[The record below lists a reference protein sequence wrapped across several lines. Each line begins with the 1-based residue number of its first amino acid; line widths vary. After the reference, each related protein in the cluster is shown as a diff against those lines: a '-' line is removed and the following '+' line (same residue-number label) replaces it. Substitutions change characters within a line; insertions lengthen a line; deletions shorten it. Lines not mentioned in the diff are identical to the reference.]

1 MFKTAKIYF
10 LLFLSILLWSLFI
23 PTAQAADLSA
33 VSLNVNPLTSGALS
47 TWTISFTIPQDTKLG
62 HILISLGGY
71 QPDLGSAELFVSGI
85 PNGNPQV
92 GKSNPNCVFNCDDIR
107 YYYTNPISV
116 KKGTKITFTLNK
128 VKNSSKVGSS
138 GINFINVFSS
148 KYPEMTLAFSSG
160 AQSVNLVESV
170 EPVDDTLLPP
180 SATNEAP
187 EVVSDLAKVQLNE
200 LFFQPGSKTT
210 KFAQIKDPTKVEDLT
225 LDVIGKEKIV
235 FNGILD
241 LSKPEAIKFFQSLGD
256 YLTFEKLSFEV
267 KKELM
272 DFFKVS
278 LEITYYDLP
287 YVWDPDILKNDTEVL
302 SKDKM
307 ENYHYVI
314 YDNKP
319 QVSFT
324 INEAGKYQLIPHLEV
339 NIQDNQKI
347 TNANPLVTFTA
358 RISDPKAVVTVDL
371 NGTEQK
377 DIDIKIDQAKGEFS
391 MALTLI
397 PGTNLIQIEAK
408 SEFGAIA
415 KVTKTVEYISSA
427 PADSDTEKESGLSP
441 FNIAAI
447 VLAVLA
453 TLLLWIIKRMAK
465 KRR

>member
-1 MFKTAKIYF
+1 MKKIF
-10 LLFLSILLWSLFI
+10 IILAIIILSLFSGQI
-23 PTAQAADLSA
+23 AKAADLSA
-33 VSLNVNPLTSGALS
+33 VDLSVNPLTTSTLS

-85 PNGNPQV
+85 PQGNPQV

-128 VKNSSKVGSS
+128 VKNSGKVGDT

-148 KYPEMTLAFSSG
+148 KYPEMALAFSSG
-160 AQSVNLVESV
+160 SQTVKLIESI
-170 EPVDDTLLPP
+170 EPVEDILLPP

-187 EVVSDLAKVQLNE
+187 EIVSDLAKVQLNE

-210 KFAQIKDPTKVEDLT
+210 KFDQIKDATKVSDLT
-225 LDVIGKEKIV
+225 LDVSGKERVTFK
-235 FNGILD
+235 GILD
-241 LSKPEAIKFFQSLGD
+241 LSKPEAVKFFQNLGD
-256 YLTFEKLSFEV
+256 YMTFDKLSFEV
-267 KKELM
+267 NQDLM
-272 DFFKVS
+272 DYFKVP
-278 LEITYYDLP
+278 LEVTYYDLP
-287 YVWDPDILKNDTEVL
+287 YVWDPDIFKNETEVL
-302 SKDKM
+302 AKDKM

-324 INEAGKYQLIPHLEV
+324 IKEAGKYRLIPHLEV
-339 NIQDNQKI
+339 NIKDNQKI
-347 TNANPLVTFTA
+347 INANPLTTFTA
-358 RISDPKAVVTVDL
+358 RISDPKAVVRVDL

-377 DIDIKIDQAKGEFS
+377 NPDVKIDQAKGEFS
-391 MALTLI
+391 MALALL
-397 PGTNLIQIEAK
+397 PGSNLIQVEAK
-408 SEFGAIA
+408 SEFGTIA
-415 KVTKTVEYISSA
+415 KINKIVEYIA
-427 PADSDTEKESGLSP
+427 PAASNSGAEKESGLSP

-453 TLLLWIIKRMAK
+453 IILLWIIKRMAK